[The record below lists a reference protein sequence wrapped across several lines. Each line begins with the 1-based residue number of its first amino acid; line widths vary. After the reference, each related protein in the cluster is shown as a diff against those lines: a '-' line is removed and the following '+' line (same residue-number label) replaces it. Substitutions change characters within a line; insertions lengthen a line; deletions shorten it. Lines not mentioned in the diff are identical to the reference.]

1 MSIGRPGGI
10 HLPDSHPGKHVVTPE
25 YEELQARYER
35 LNLVHQVSNVI
46 FSTLDSAKALQL
58 VVTEAVRLV
67 GGSSGSIVLLN
78 PTTGFLEIEAAQGL
92 PEKAPQLKLKVGEGL
107 TGWVARNGLSAR
119 VPDVSRDPR
128 YIMLEPG
135 IRSEL
140 AVPLFTEGE
149 ARGVLN
155 VDSNRLD
162 AFSAGDQ
169 ELLEALAGQA
179 SIVIRNAW
187 MYEQLRLKARLFES
201 LISVAR
207 TINSTLQLSETLS
220 VITREACQLMG
231 AKMCSLLML
240 DDTRQWLD
248 LKASHGAGRH
258 YLEKPRLSV
267 TESLLGVVV
276 RRKKALQVENVQTS
290 SGYQNVNVAR
300 QEGLVALLSVPLVY
314 GGDALGAL
322 SVYTGSIHSFSN
334 EEIRI
339 LSALAELSAIALE
352 KARLYERIVNMEEA
366 MRQSERLSALGLL
379 AAEVAHEIRNP
390 LTVIKMLF
398 HSLNLEF
405 PPADPRAKDA
415 RVMSEKMEQLNRIVE
430 RILDFARGSETQ
442 QSRLLVNPLIEDLKL
457 LVRHKFSSHQV
468 ELVCHLD
475 PALPAIMGDAA
486 QLEQAFLNLALNA
499 LEAMKEGG
507 QLIIATRTER
517 GKAKEG
523 PGHISVEFRDTGPG
537 LSAEQQERLFRS
549 MLKTTKAKGT
559 GIGLAIVA
567 KTVEVHRGQIQVRSR
582 PGHGAV
588 FRLIFPALA
597 P

>member
-1 MSIGRPGGI
+1 M
-10 HLPDSHPGKHVVTPE
+10 TPE

-35 LNLVHQVSNVI
+35 LSLVHQASNVI
-46 FSTLDSAKALQL
+46 FSTLDSAKALRS

-67 GGSSGSIVLLN
+67 RGSSGSLVLLN

-107 TGWVARNGLSAR
+107 TGWVARTGLSAR
-119 VPDVSRDPR
+119 VRDVSRDPR

-140 AVPLFTEGE
+140 AVPLFAEGE
-149 ARGVLN
+149 VRGVLN
-155 VDSNRLD
+155 VDSDRRD
-162 AFSAGDQ
+162 AFSAEDQ

-179 SIVIRNAW
+179 AIVIRNSW

-207 TINSTLQLSETLS
+207 TINSTLQLSEALS

-248 LKASHGAGRH
+248 LKASHGAGPH
-258 YLEKPRLSV
+258 YLDKPRLSV
-267 TESLLGVVV
+267 AESLLGVVV

-290 SGYQNVNVAR
+290 SGYQNVSVAR

-314 GGDALGAL
+314 AGDALGAL
-322 SVYTGSIHSFSN
+322 SVYTDAIHSFSN
-334 EEIRI
+334 EEIHI
-339 LSALAELSAIALE
+339 LSALAELSAIAIE

-405 PPADPRAKDA
+405 PPGDPPRHGRAGD
-415 RVMSEKMEQLNRIVE
+415 E
-430 RILDFARGSETQ
+430 RE
-442 QSRLLVNPLIEDLKL
+442 N
-457 LVRHKFSSHQV
+457 
-468 ELVCHLD
+468 
-475 PALPAIMGDAA
+475 
-486 QLEQAFLNLALNA
+486 
-499 LEAMKEGG
+499 
-507 QLIIATRTER
+507 
-517 GKAKEG
+517 
-523 PGHISVEFRDTGPG
+523 
-537 LSAEQQERLFRS
+537 
-549 MLKTTKAKGT
+549 
-559 GIGLAIVA
+559 
-567 KTVEVHRGQIQVRSR
+567 
-582 PGHGAV
+582 GAV
-588 FRLIFPALA
+588 EPHRRANPGFRPRE
-597 P
+597 

>member
-1 MSIGRPGGI
+1 M
-10 HLPDSHPGKHVVTPE
+10 TPE

-35 LNLVHQVSNVI
+35 LSLVHQASNVI
-46 FSTLDSAKALQL
+46 FSTLDSAKALRS

-67 GGSSGSIVLLN
+67 RGSSGSLVLLN

-107 TGWVARNGLSAR
+107 TGWVARTGLSAR
-119 VPDVSRDPR
+119 VRDVSRDPR

-140 AVPLFTEGE
+140 AVPLFAEGE
-149 ARGVLN
+149 VRGVLN
-155 VDSNRLD
+155 VDSDRRD
-162 AFSAGDQ
+162 AFSAEDQ

-179 SIVIRNAW
+179 AIVIRNSW

-207 TINSTLQLSETLS
+207 TINSTLQLSEALS

-248 LKASHGAGRH
+248 LKASHGAGPH
-258 YLEKPRLSV
+258 YLDKPRLSV
-267 TESLLGVVV
+267 AESLLGVVV

-290 SGYQNVNVAR
+290 SGYQNVSVAR

-314 GGDALGAL
+314 AGDALGAL
-322 SVYTGSIHSFSN
+322 SVYTDAIHSFSN
-334 EEIRI
+334 EEIHI
-339 LSALAELSAIALE
+339 LSALAELSAIAIE

-405 PPADPRAKDA
+405 PPGDPRAMDA

-430 RILDFARGSETQ
+430 RILDFARGSEPR

-457 LVRHKFSSHQV
+457 LVRHKFSRHHV
-468 ELVCHLD
+468 ELICHLD
-475 PALPAIMGDAA
+475 PSLPAILGDAP
-486 QLEQAFLNLALNA
+486 QLEQAFLNLSLNA
-499 LEAMKEGG
+499 LEAMKDGG
-507 QLIIATRTER
+507 QLTISTRAEPGTT
-517 GKAKEG
+517 KED
-523 PGHISVEFRDTGPG
+523 PGGVSVEFRDTGPG
-537 LSAEQQERLFRS
+537 LSDAQQERLFRS
-549 MLKTTKAKGT
+549 LLKTTKAKGT

-567 KTVEVHRGQIQVRSR
+567 KTVEAHRGQIDVRSR

-588 FRLIFPALA
+588 FRLVFPALT